1 MKRSGRYAVSGMIEG
16 QCEPGSRGRVLRN
29 LIGIRSKREMDTVE
43 SRELVR
49 TFRKLIGIQ
58 DQNHRFNA
66 ADLCAM
72 HREWLGSIYEWAGN
86 YRQVNLVKADFTFA
100 AAHVI
105 PRLMD
110 EFEYQCLA
118 VYTPCRMASRNELT
132 HALAAVHAEL
142 LLIHPFREGNGRL
155 ARMLASLMALQAGLP
170 PLDFGMVKGRKKQEY
185 FIAVQ
190 AGLDRNYGP
199 MEKVFD
205 EVIERTLRLRK
216 QSSRSDSSGL

>member
-29 LIGIRSKREMDTVE
+29 LIGIKIKREMDTVE

-49 TFRKLIGIQ
+49 TFRKLIGVH
-58 DQNHRFNA
+58 DQNHR
-66 ADLCAM
+66 L
-72 HREWLGSIYEWAGN
+72 
-86 YRQVNLVKADFTFA
+86 
-100 AAHVI
+100 
-105 PRLMD
+105 
-110 EFEYQCLA
+110 
-118 VYTPCRMASRNELT
+118 
-132 HALAAVHAEL
+132 EL

-155 ARMLASLMALQAGLP
+155 ARMLASLMALQAELP
-170 PLDFGMVKGRKKQEY
+170 PLDFGMMKGRKKQEY

-199 MEKVFD
+199 MEKIID

-216 QSSRSDSSGL
+216 QPFRSDSSGL